1 MNPAVPAPPRT
12 WTTRDLLAW
21 MGSAFEEKDL
31 DSPRRLAEELLA
43 HVIGCER
50 LRLYMDADRPASE
63 IERAQLRDLV
73 KRALAHE
80 PVQYLV
86 GHESFY
92 GLKFQ
97 VDPRVLIPRPSTQ
110 TIIDAALAHFKADP
124 RVSSVRESDAG
135 DGALIADVCT
145 GSGCV
150 AVALAARL
158 PGARFLASDVSA
170 DALDVARTNAE
181 ANGVV
186 DRVEFLE
193 GDLLGALDAHPVA
206 RNAGSLAALVSNP
219 PYIPD
224 DEWADVE
231 PNVKDHEPTLALRGG
246 ADGMDLARPLIEH
259 APDRLSPGGL
269 LAVEIAAV
277 RAPEALDLARK
288 HALLEGAKVLKDSDG
303 LDRVL
308 VATRTR

>member
-1 MNPAVPAPPRT
+1 MPAPPKT

-21 MGSAFEEKDL
+21 MTKAFEDKDL

-43 HVIGCER
+43 HVVGCER

-63 IERAQLRDLV
+63 LERAQLRDLV

-80 PVQYLV
+80 PVQYLI

-92 GLKFQ
+92 GVKLN

-110 TIIDAALAHFKADP
+110 TIVDATLAHFKADP

-135 DGALIADVCT
+135 AGSLIADICT

-150 AVALAARL
+150 AIALAKHL
-158 PGARFLASDVSA
+158 PGARFVATDVSA
-170 DALDVARTNAE
+170 DALAVAQENCETI
-181 ANGVV
+181 GVD
-186 DRVEFLE
+186 DRVELLE
-193 GDLLGALDAHPVA
+193 GDLLAALDAHPVA
-206 RNAGSLAALVSNP
+206 RSAGSLAALVSNP

-231 PNVKDHEPTLALRGG
+231 PNVKDHEPTGALRGG
-246 ADGMDLARPLIEH
+246 ADGMDLARPLIER
-259 APDRLSPGGL
+259 APERLAPGGL
-269 LAVEIAAV
+269 LAIEIAAV
-277 RAPEALDLARK
+277 RAPDALELART
-288 HALLEGAKVLKDSDG
+288 HSLLEGEKILKDSDG

-308 VATRTR
+308 VATRKR